1 MAISDPSQD
10 KMLPPG
16 VQSGGEGS
24 GSSRKQSWV
33 WILIVL
39 GLAVG
44 GYFYYR
50 SQTMA
55 APKVGSPAGGRN
67 ASLGPVSVAVATA
80 TKQDVPYYLTGL
92 GTVTPFNTVTVKSR
106 VDGQLQKIHFT
117 EGQFVREGDLLAE
130 IDPRPFQVALEQM
143 EGQLARDQAQLNDAR
158 VNFTRYDQLRKE
170 GVIAQQQV
178 DTQNA
183 TVGQLEGAVRADQ
196 AQIDNEKLQLVY
208 CRITAPLS
216 GRLGLRLVD
225 QGNMIHASDAN
236 GLVVITQVQPIAV
249 LFTLPEDSLQEV
261 IQHMRGGQLSVAG
274 YSRDD
279 QAKLADGKLVTIDNQ
294 IDPTTGTVR
303 LKAVFQNQDLSLW
316 PNQFVNIRL
325 MLDVRKNAIVV
336 PLAAVQ
342 RGSQGTYIYT
352 VKDRHANLQPVQV
365 DLNQGNISLIAKG
378 IAEGDQ
384 VVVDGQDKLQSGS
397 AVEPHGGAAGAGDA
411 PGAGKGGGKGR
422 GQNGAGSGGGNSGQA
437 GGPMSGPTGGPGV
450 APSSAGD
457 PASAGAGKHK
467 LPEKQN

>member
-1 MAISDPSQD
+1 MAIAEPSQE
-10 KMLPPG
+10 KVFSPG
-16 VQSGGEGS
+16 EHTGEEGPRS
-24 GSSRKQSWV
+24 PKKQSWV
-33 WILIVL
+33 WILLIL

-55 APKVGSPAGGRN
+55 APKVGAPAGGRN

-80 TKQDVPYYLTGL
+80 LKQDIPYYLSGL

-117 EGQFVREGDLLAE
+117 EGQFVHEGDLLAE

-143 EGQLARDQAQLNDAR
+143 QGQLARDQAQLNDAR
-158 VNFTRYDQLRKE
+158 VNFSRYDQLRKE
-170 GVIAQQQV
+170 GVVAQQQV

-225 QGNMIHASDAN
+225 QGNMIRATDPN

-261 IQHMRGGQLSVAG
+261 IQHMRGGELSVAG

-279 QAKLADGKLVTIDNQ
+279 QTKLADGKLVTIDNQ

-303 LKAVFQNQDLSLW
+303 LKAVFQNKDLSLW

-325 MLDVRKNAIVV
+325 MLDVRKNAVVV

-342 RGSQGTYIYT
+342 RGSQGTYVYT
-352 VKDRHANLQPVQV
+352 VKDGHANLQPVQV

-378 IAEGDQ
+378 ISEGDQ

-397 AVEPHGGAAGAGDA
+397 AVEPHNASSGRGDGSGSGKGTGAAGPA
-411 PGAGKGGGKGR
+411 P
-422 GQNGAGSGGGNSGQA
+422 A
-437 GGPMSGPTGGPGV
+437 GGP
-450 APSSAGD
+450 AA
-457 PASAGAGKHK
+457 AAAGKHK
-467 LPEKQN
+467 RSEKQD